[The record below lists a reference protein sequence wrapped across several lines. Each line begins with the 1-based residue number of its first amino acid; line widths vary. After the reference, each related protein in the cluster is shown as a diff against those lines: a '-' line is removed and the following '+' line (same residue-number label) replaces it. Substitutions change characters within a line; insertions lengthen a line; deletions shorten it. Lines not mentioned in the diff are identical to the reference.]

1 MILIAPT
8 KSSTKLN
15 LSNSLTKNIHFCYHF
30 ENRLGT
36 DLVGKFNLT
45 KYGNTT
51 FRTNGLSLTDGCFSS
66 NNLGFAK
73 VWSVATQFNTGGP
86 GMTFLNIFSITQY
99 PLANNSF
106 TLSQGERASTVV
118 EGTSGGMKIFYN
130 GSESYVRTALWD
142 DTFGMR
148 FNTQGTMPN
157 LILNKVYAAVGVIRN
172 GNIQTY
178 LYPLN
183 SKVTS
188 GTVGTYST
196 INNVFSAQRV
206 NVAGV
211 YNTTS
216 LAVEGNLKGS
226 IYLSAGFLRALTLG
240 EIYSLIKNP
249 YQILTRI

>member
-8 KSSTKLN
+8 KSTTKLN

-45 KYGNTT
+45 KYGNTA
-51 FRTNGLSLTDGCFSS
+51 FRTNGVSSTNGCFSS
-66 NNLGFAK
+66 SSLGFSK

-99 PLANNSF
+99 PLPNEGFILCQGSNASNNG
-106 TLSQGERASTVV
+106 T
-118 EGTSGGMKIFYN
+118 GTSGTMGIFYN
-130 GSESYVRTALWD
+130 GSNIYIRTALWD

-148 FNTQGTMPN
+148 FNTQGTMPD
-157 LILNKVYAAVGVIRN
+157 LVLNKVYVAVGVIRN

-183 SKVTS
+183 SKISS

-196 INNVFSAQRV
+196 INNFFSAQRV

-211 YNTTS
+211 YNTAS
-216 LAVEGNLKGS
+216 LAVEANLKGS